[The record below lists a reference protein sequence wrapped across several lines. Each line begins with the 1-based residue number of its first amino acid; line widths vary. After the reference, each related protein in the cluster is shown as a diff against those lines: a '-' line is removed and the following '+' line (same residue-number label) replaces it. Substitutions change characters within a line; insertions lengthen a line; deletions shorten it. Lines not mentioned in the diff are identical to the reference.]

1 MKLMKKKIALFA
13 NGWNNEYLMLSMEG
27 IRKCAGERNADIFL
41 FLDYAA
47 YTDDPI
53 EVAGEI
59 NILQLPDF
67 HDFDGVILLGNMLTV
82 AGEIDILREKI
93 LECNVPA
100 ICIDYDLDG
109 IDSLLTENSTGMR
122 ELVEHLIKVHG
133 AKNIVWLGG
142 PKDNRDSQERFEVLQ
157 TVMAEHGL
165 TLAEDNILYGD
176 WSYYSAGWRL
186 TEWMEI
192 HEELPDVVVCAND
205 NMAVGACI
213 FFEDHGIDV
222 PGQTR
227 VTGFDHLESGHGFYP
242 AVTSVERSV
251 AQHAYTG
258 TSRLLDRL
266 EGKPCKEK
274 VNFRTQVAVEESC
287 GCQLDT
293 TRNRKRLLAFQKTY
307 KKSID
312 SVMFDWHL
320 TSLDRS
326 MVWVRKREEL
336 YQAFRHVWEGNHSYE
351 GNDFSLCLDERFV
364 RSLDEECELLE
375 QGYSERMK
383 VVYSMKDGVSQPVQ
397 YIESRSIIPN
407 YDSHTKEGHTYLI
420 VPLHM
425 ENKCIGY
432 MTMRDTLAL
441 LPESNLLTWTKHLT
455 NGLERARQNILM
467 DKLNEQLNH
476 LSQTDKLT
484 ELLNRE
490 GYEKIAIPRLEAC
503 RKEGLCGAIV
513 VVDINRMKHINDKY
527 GHLQGDAAIIT
538 VAKSIKEVLP
548 EKWNA
553 VRYGGDEF
561 VLVGECESREQAEI
575 LKKRL
580 LQQVYENAQR
590 NLPYKL
596 TVSVGHVLV
605 EPYTDLT
612 IEEYFRSADQA
623 MYYMKEE
630 MHNMETE

>member
-1 MKLMKKKIALFA
+1 MKKKIALFA
-13 NGWNNEYLMLSMEG
+13 NGWNNEYLMLSMKG
-27 IRKCAGERNADIFL
+27 IQQCAKERNADIFL

-47 YTDDPI
+47 YTDAQIDI
-53 EVAGEI
+53 AGEI

-67 HDFDGVILLGNMLTV
+67 RDFDGVILLGNMLTV
-82 AGEIDILREKI
+82 AGEIDILRKKV
-93 LECNVPA
+93 LEYNVPA
-100 ICIDYDLDG
+100 ICIDYDLEG
-109 IDSLLTENSTGMR
+109 VDSLLTENSTGMR
-122 ELVEHLIKVHG
+122 ELVEHMIEVHE
-133 AKNIVWLGG
+133 AKDFLWLGG
-142 PKDNRDSQERFEVLQ
+142 PKENRDSQERLEVLQ

-165 TLAEDNILYGD
+165 RLSEDNILYGD
-176 WSYYSAGWRL
+176 WSYYSASWRL
-186 TEWMEI
+186 TEWMET
-192 HEELPDVVVCAND
+192 HEKLPDVVVCAND

-213 FFEDHGIDV
+213 FFEDRGIDV
-222 PGQTR
+222 PGETR

-251 AQHAYTG
+251 TQHAYTG
-258 TSRLLDRL
+258 TCRLLNRL
-266 EGKPCKEK
+266 EEKPCEEK
-274 VNFRTQVAVEESC
+274 ISFRTKVAVEESC
-287 GCQLDT
+287 GCQLDAG
-293 TRNRKRLLAFQKTY
+293 RNRKRLLAFQKTY

-336 YQAFRHVWEGNHSYE
+336 YQAFRYVWEGNHSYE

-364 RSLDEECELLE
+364 KSLDEDCELLVH
-375 QGYSERMK
+375 GYSERVK

-397 YIESRSIIPN
+397 YIESRNIIPN
-407 YDSHTKEGHTYLI
+407 YDDQTQEGHIYLI

-425 ENKCIGY
+425 ENRCIGY

-503 RKEGLCGAIV
+503 RKDGLCGAIV

-538 VAKSIKEVLP
+538 VAQSIKEVLP
-548 EKWNA
+548 EHWNA

-561 VLVGECESREQAEI
+561 VLVGECESRECAEE
-575 LKKRL
+575 LKKGL

-596 TVSVGHVLV
+596 TVSVGYVLV
-605 EPYTDLT
+605 EPYTNLT

-630 MHNMETE
+630 MHITEVE